1 MEHKEWRVELLLRDS
16 ISIIANHVTAFSWYA
31 KSSMSRIKIVG
42 LHMYI
47 RQCQHVLDCK
57 NFLWKNST
65 VMHPNNASKSTSF
78 WNIHIKH
85 LHRMTIQIIVSS
97 WVSAPSWNIDLTS
110 FYVTLSPSKKK
121 KSKSAR
127 PLLPA
132 LYEFMRNPLTI
143 SENLT
148 PPPWNIPSSK
158 IGKTHFFKETKDF
171 ISNIK

>member
-85 LHRMTIQIIVSS
+85 LHRMTIQIILSS
-97 WVSAPSWNIDLTS
+97 WVSAPPWNIDFTS
-110 FYVTLSPSKKK
+110 FYITPPPPKKN
-121 KSKSAR
+121 SKSVR
-127 PLLPA
+127 PPPP
-132 LYEFMRNPLTI
+132 LYEFKRNPLTI

-148 PPPWNIPSSK
+148 PPLEYTLVQNRKDS
-158 IGKTHFFKETKDF
+158 FF
-171 ISNIK
+171 